1 MGFRSRISKEALEII
16 TIIAYESTT
25 MPVQLKIT
33 TIQRHHKA
41 KKLGAKGKRL
51 RENKGTTASFPLE
64 GPIPSLR
71 FGRAIDAD
79 KIIVPAELL
88 KK

>member
-1 MGFRSRISKEALEII
+1 
-16 TIIAYESTT
+16 
-25 MPVQLKIT
+25 MPVELKKTRI
-33 TIQRHHKA
+33 RRAHKR
-41 KKLGAKGKRL
+41 KKLGAKGKAL

-71 FGRAIDAD
+71 FGRHVEAD
-79 KIIVPAELL
+79 SINVPEHLL